1 MSQTNPFE
9 IDLDR
14 RPANYQPLTPLS
26 LLERSA
32 GIYPDK
38 TAIIH
43 GSQRITYRDF
53 WQRSLRLASALNRR
67 GIGRG
72 DTVSVMAPNTPQM
85 LEAHFGVPMSGAVL
99 NSLNIRLDGPTIGHI
114 LEHGEAKILLTDT
127 EFAPVIREALAV
139 SGKDLLVID
148 IDDPEGDGGERLGSL
163 DYEDFLKEGTPDFE
177 WIMPEDEWDAISLNY
192 TSGTTGNPKGVVCH
206 HRGAYLAAM
215 SNPMMIGLGSDSVYL
230 WTLPMF
236 HCNGWCFT
244 WGVSAM
250 GATHVCLRKFD
261 PATVLRLIEE
271 HGVTHQCGAPI
282 ILNAMAHAPEEVKPS
297 FKSKVVI
304 ATGGAAPPSPVIA
317 ALEPMGFEVIHLY
330 GLTEVYG
337 PATICAWQKSW
348 DDLDLEGRASK
359 KARQGVVYPSLNG
372 MRIGDPETLE
382 AAPAD
387 GETLGEL
394 MLRGNT
400 VMKGYLKNLEES
412 EKSLKDGWYRTGDLG
427 VMHPDGYIEIKD
439 RSKDIII
446 SGGENISS
454 LEIEETLYR
463 HPQILE
469 AAVVARPDEKW
480 GETPCA
486 FVTLKDSS
494 VETNAEE
501 IIQFCREHMAHYKT
515 PKTVVFQ
522 ELPKTSTG
530 KIQKHVLREKAQAL

>member
-192 TSGTTGNPKGVVCH
+192 TSGTT
-206 HRGAYLAAM
+206 
-215 SNPMMIGLGSDSVYL
+215 
-230 WTLPMF
+230 
-236 HCNGWCFT
+236 
-244 WGVSAM
+244 
-250 GATHVCLRKFD
+250 
-261 PATVLRLIEE
+261 
-271 HGVTHQCGAPI
+271 
-282 ILNAMAHAPEEVKPS
+282 
-297 FKSKVVI
+297 
-304 ATGGAAPPSPVIA
+304 
-317 ALEPMGFEVIHLY
+317 
-330 GLTEVYG
+330 
-337 PATICAWQKSW
+337 
-348 DDLDLEGRASK
+348 
-359 KARQGVVYPSLNG
+359 
-372 MRIGDPETLE
+372 
-382 AAPAD
+382 
-387 GETLGEL
+387 
-394 MLRGNT
+394 
-400 VMKGYLKNLEES
+400 
-412 EKSLKDGWYRTGDLG
+412 
-427 VMHPDGYIEIKD
+427 
-439 RSKDIII
+439 
-446 SGGENISS
+446 
-454 LEIEETLYR
+454 
-463 HPQILE
+463 
-469 AAVVARPDEKW
+469 
-480 GETPCA
+480 
-486 FVTLKDSS
+486 
-494 VETNAEE
+494 
-501 IIQFCREHMAHYKT
+501 
-515 PKTVVFQ
+515 
-522 ELPKTSTG
+522 
-530 KIQKHVLREKAQAL
+530 